1 MSHFV
6 IFADQPKPETLLALI
21 VWEALQAL
29 VT

>member
-1 MSHFV
+1 V
-6 IFADQPKPETLLALI
+6 IFADQPEPETLLALI